1 MSLAWLC
8 ILCAG
13 GLGFLKGQRLRKRIR
28 ILERI
33 VRLLDHM
40 ERELEFGREP
50 LPEVFKKLSEKNTG
64 ELKAFLEHAAV
75 QMQQGKDNIAAVFAE
90 NVRTYLSEGDL
101 FAEDLQRLYALGSE
115 LGYPDRQ
122 LQIHTVAVY
131 RQEIKELLDELKKQY
146 PQSCRLF
153 RTLGMAAG
161 ILLAVLLW
169 WREGGTVCGNKHAVS
184 DRGSG
189 DTGFGAD
196 TGAEAQR
203 QR

>member
-1 MSLAWLC
+1 MSVRMSLAWLC

-13 GLGFLKGQRLRKRIR
+13 GLGFLKRIR

-169 WREGGTVCGNKHAVS
+169 
-184 DRGSG
+184 
-189 DTGFGAD
+189 
-196 TGAEAQR
+196 
-203 QR
+203 

>member
-1 MSLAWLC
+1 MSVRMSLAWLC

-33 VRLLDHM
+33 VRLLDNM

-169 WREGGTVCGNKHAVS
+169 
-184 DRGSG
+184 
-189 DTGFGAD
+189 
-196 TGAEAQR
+196 
-203 QR
+203 

>member
-1 MSLAWLC
+1 MPVRISLAGLC

-13 GLGFLKGQRLRKRIR
+13 SLGFLKGQRLRKRIR
-28 ILERI
+28 MLERI

-50 LPEVFKKLSEKNTG
+50 LPEVFKKLSEKNIG

-169 WREGGTVCGNKHAVS
+169 
-184 DRGSG
+184 
-189 DTGFGAD
+189 
-196 TGAEAQR
+196 
-203 QR
+203 

>member
-1 MSLAWLC
+1 MPVRISLAGLC

-13 GLGFLKGQRLRKRIR
+13 SLGFLKGQRLRKRIR
-28 ILERI
+28 MLERV

-64 ELKAFLEHAAV
+64 ELKVFLDHTAAQIQRGKNNISTAFS
-75 QMQQGKDNIAAVFAE
+75 DNI
-90 NVRTYLSEGDL
+90 RKYLSEGDL
-101 FAEDLQRLYALGSE
+101 FAEDLQCLYGLGSE

-169 WREGGTVCGNKHAVS
+169 
-184 DRGSG
+184 
-189 DTGFGAD
+189 
-196 TGAEAQR
+196 
-203 QR
+203 

>member
-1 MSLAWLC
+1 MPVRISLAGLC

-13 GLGFLKGQRLRKRIR
+13 SLGFLKGQRLRKRIR
-28 ILERI
+28 MLERV

-169 WREGGTVCGNKHAVS
+169 
-184 DRGSG
+184 
-189 DTGFGAD
+189 
-196 TGAEAQR
+196 
-203 QR
+203 

>member
-1 MSLAWLC
+1 M
-8 ILCAG
+8 
-13 GLGFLKGQRLRKRIR
+13 
-28 ILERI
+28 
-33 VRLLDHM
+33 
-40 ERELEFGREP
+40 
-50 LPEVFKKLSEKNTG
+50 KKLNEKNTG
-64 ELKAFLEHAAV
+64 ELKAFLEHAAA

-131 RQEIKELLDELKKQY
+131 RQEIKELLDELKTQY

-169 WREGGTVCGNKHAVS
+169 
-184 DRGSG
+184 
-189 DTGFGAD
+189 
-196 TGAEAQR
+196 
-203 QR
+203 